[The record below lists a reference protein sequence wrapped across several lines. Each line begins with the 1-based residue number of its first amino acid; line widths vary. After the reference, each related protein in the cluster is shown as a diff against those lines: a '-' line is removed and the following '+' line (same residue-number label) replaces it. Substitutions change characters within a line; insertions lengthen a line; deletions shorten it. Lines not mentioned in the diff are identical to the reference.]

1 MPQVLPR
8 STLELKVRQSW
19 VPGATLPY
27 TAPATRSLSGAQS
40 ALIAPKRVLSAQTRF
55 GALRTPKNVGH
66 VWKSAACVILERKEL
81 QRRHFSDLER
91 FGRKGV
97 HLSR

>member
-1 MPQVLPR
+1 MPQVLPK
-8 STLELKVRQSW
+8 STLELKVRHFSRCYFYPLFDRWIRMTFGRQRAK
-19 VPGATLPY
+19 V
-27 TAPATRSLSGAQS
+27 
-40 ALIAPKRVLSAQTRF
+40 APKRVLSAQTRF
-55 GALRTPKNVGH
+55 GALRTPKNVDH
-66 VWKSAACVILERKEL
+66 VYKSAACVILERKEL